1 MTHYTQFSFIE
12 IPELKNTKNLS
23 EDQQKQKEEELIMQ
37 EIAPNDEL
45 ILLDE
50 HGAEFTS
57 VGFSEYLQKKMNA
70 VEGSFKILNVLI
82 SSTLAL

>member
-1 MTHYTQFSFIE
+1 MKIDLVAVGKTVDKNFIASIE

-37 EIAPNDEL
+37 VISDSDEL

-50 HGAEFTS
+50 HGTEFTS
-57 VGFSEYLQKKMNA
+57 VGFSEY
-70 VEGSFKILNVLI
+70 
-82 SSTLAL
+82 